1 MPTAPEIPQKQLQL
15 PMHSIRSP
23 VMAIWPSSHGLLAVT
38 CTVGWARSLTNG
50 PVVTGDRL
58 GIGMHLLDTHVL
70 LTLIVCAP

>member
-23 VMAIWPSSHGLLAVT
+23 VMAVWPSSHGLLAVT
-38 CTVGWARSLTNG
+38 CTVGLARSLTIG
-50 PVVTGDRL
+50 PVLRL